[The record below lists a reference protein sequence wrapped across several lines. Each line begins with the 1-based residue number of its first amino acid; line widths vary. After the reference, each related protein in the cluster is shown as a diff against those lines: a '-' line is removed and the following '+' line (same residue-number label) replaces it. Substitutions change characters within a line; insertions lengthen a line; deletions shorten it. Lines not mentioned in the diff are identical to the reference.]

1 MALAIL
7 FFPLAT
13 GAFRLST
20 NVSGL
25 DVDSGLRS
33 THLGLDQNVHHS
45 LFSEATFHPS
55 YTGPPTILDFVTVY
69 TNLTETVFLVAE
81 SNNSL
86 LNVKDHFW
94 IQVHADCDI
103 MGIGPVVAGYHF
115 TGRLALFGSWV
126 NVTTTDDL
134 FFSVKMRR
142 ISSAAE
148 IDEIVNDVAEYFAEV
163 NVNTAI
169 SWILQALII
178 GGIPAMIVIGRWR
191 MKTL

>member
-13 GAFRLST
+13 GAMGLST
-20 NVSGL
+20 DLRVL
-25 DVDSGLRS
+25 DVDGRLGS
-33 THLGLDQNVHHS
+33 TDMGFSPNVHYS
-45 LFSEATFHPS
+45 LLTEAAFHPS

-69 TNLTETVFLVAE
+69 TNLTKTVFLVAE

-94 IQVHADCDI
+94 IQVHVDCDI
-103 MGIGPVVAGYHF
+103 MGIGPVPAGYHF
-115 TGRLALFGSWV
+115 TGRLALFGTWV
-126 NVTTTDDL
+126 NVTCDDL
-134 FFSVKMRR
+134 FFSVRMRR

-178 GGIPAMIVIGRWR
+178 GGIPAMVVIGRWR
-191 MKTL
+191 MSTL

>member
-1 MALAIL
+1 
-7 FFPLAT
+7 
-13 GAFRLST
+13 
-20 NVSGL
+20 
-25 DVDSGLRS
+25 
-33 THLGLDQNVHHS
+33 
-45 LFSEATFHPS
+45 
-55 YTGPPTILDFVTVY
+55 VTVY

-94 IQVHADCDI
+94 IQVHVDCDI
-103 MGIGPVVAGYHF
+103 MGIGPVLAGYHF
-115 TGRLALFGSWV
+115 TGRLALFGTWV
-126 NVTTTDDL
+126 NVTCDDL
-134 FFSVKMRR
+134 FFSVRMRR
-142 ISSAAE
+142 ITSAAE
-148 IDEIVNDVAEYFAEV
+148 IDEIMNDVAEYLAEV